1 MSETVG
7 TTAMWGD
14 KWERTTEPDYIKDR
28 ETNIVGGCNYERFYS
43 CYGAKEL
50 EQRCWGN
57 AMEHCTRSALLL

>member
-50 EQRCWGN
+50 EQRCWG
-57 AMEHCTRSALLL
+57 